1 MHPRGRA
8 ILRLNPWDALL
19 YFLTL
24 FLLHVRPAY
33 KIVSSYP
40 RYEHTHMVAARAR
53 ERTPKRSGRV
63 ELNQVDMLEE
73 ISIANGRRLSAALR

>member
-8 ILRLNPWDALL
+8 MLRLNPWDALL

-33 KIVSSYP
+33 KIVSSYL
-40 RYEHTHMVAARAR
+40 RCEHTHMVAASTR
-53 ERTPKRSGRV
+53 ERTPKRSGRA
-63 ELNQVDMLEE
+63 ELHQVDVL
-73 ISIANGRRLSAALR
+73 